1 MANQSKTSSK
11 NIKPRINLNHNT
23 HNEKVT
29 VQIENLMAIILI
41 VLKTFMIILII
52 IIIMIILYYE
62 KIAHFIL

>member
-1 MANQSKTSSK
+1 MANKSKTSSK

-41 VLKTFMIILII
+41 ALKTFMIILI